1 MDKAQALHSFW
12 SSFGLP
18 AYDNTVVLDE
28 GATMPYITYD
38 VSTDSLENS
47 LSLNASLW
55 YMSTSWEA
63 ISKKAESIAFYI
75 KHMNPPSISIDGGR
89 MYVTKGTP
97 FAQRMSDENPMIR
110 RIVLSINVEFLTE
123 Y

>member
-18 AYDNTVVLDE
+18 AYDDTVVLDE

-55 YMSTSWEA
+55 YRSTSWEE

>member
-1 MDKAQALHSFW
+1 MDKAQALHAFW

-55 YMSTSWEA
+55 YRSTSWEA